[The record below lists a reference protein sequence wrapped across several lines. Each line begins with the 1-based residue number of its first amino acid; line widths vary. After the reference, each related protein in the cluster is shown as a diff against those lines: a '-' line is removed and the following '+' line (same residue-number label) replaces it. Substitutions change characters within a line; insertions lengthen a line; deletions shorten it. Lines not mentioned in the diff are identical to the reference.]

1 MNGYQIIFFIFLLI
15 IYINIYYYFKI
26 KLPRMWSK
34 CDNKKAI
41 NDSKNF
47 LKFFDELIKKNK

>member
-15 IYINIYYYFKI
+15 IFINIYYYFKN
-26 KLPRMWSK
+26 KLLECSK

-41 NDSKNF
+41 KLRNKF
-47 LKFFDELIKKNK
+47 LKIVMLMN